1 MRMVSPAERLRR
13 TIAAAGPMPFARF
26 MEEALYGEGG
36 YYRRSESPIGKRGD
50 FITGASFSS
59 LFGSATARLLK
70 RLDKEI
76 GRPAD
81 FFEVGYGTGAHLRD
95 LLAALGDEAGR
106 RVLAC
111 DRVQQPVPAGVELVD
126 SVTGLDPRGLQ
137 GLIFSYELFD
147 ALPVHRL
154 IGRAD
159 GELGEL
165 WVDMAA
171 DGRFEYVQSELFDPS
186 LEDLLGEDSRGLLPG
201 QIADVSPGWKPLY
214 RQLAERLDRGLLLTF
229 DYGFD
234 RLRLFDPRVRSHGTL
249 ACYRRHA
256 VHRNA
261 LTDVGE
267 QDLTAHVDF
276 TALQEAGEEVGLQT
290 LSFTRQARW
299 LLACGVFGEL
309 QAADQETRLQ
319 AATLLNPGGMG
330 EEMRLLV
337 QGRDIKAE
345 TLFDMEVLGSA

>member
-1 MRMVSPAERLRR
+1 MLTPAERLRR
-13 TIAAAGPMPFARF
+13 TIAAAGPIPFARF

-36 YYRRSESPIGKRGD
+36 YYRKSESPIGRRGD

-59 LFGSATARLLK
+59 LFGSATARVLQ

-81 FFEVGYGTGAHLRD
+81 FLEVGFGTGAHLRD
-95 LLAALGDEAGR
+95 LLAAIGEGTGR

-111 DRVQQPVPAGVELVD
+111 DRVQRSVPAGVELID
-126 SVTGLDPRGLQ
+126 SVSEIDPGSLQ

-154 IGRAD
+154 IGRA
-159 GELGEL
+159 GGGLGEL
-165 WVDMAA
+165 WVDLET
-171 DGRFEYVQSELFDPS
+171 DGKFGYVEKELFDS
-186 LEDLLGEDSRGLLPG
+186 SFQDLLGEDSKNLLLG
-201 QIADVSPGWKPLY
+201 QIADVSPAWKPLY
-214 RQLAERLDRGLLLTF
+214 REMAERLERGLLLTF

-234 RLRLFDPRVRSHGTL
+234 RQRLLDPRVRLHGTL

-261 LTDVGE
+261 LTAVGE

-276 TALQEAGEEVGLQT
+276 TALREAGEEVGLET
-290 LSFTRQARW
+290 ISFTRQARW
-299 LLACGVFGEL
+299 LLACDVFGEL
-309 QAADQETRLQ
+309 QAADREQRLQ
-319 AATLLNPGGMG
+319 AMTLLDPGGMG

-337 QGRDIKAE
+337 QGKGLDAG
-345 TLFDMEVLGSA
+345 TLFNLEVLGSA